1 MVNSPGI
8 ARLISEFRREH
19 FAFWRLRPEPDPY
32 FVGYATCSSRFARSP
47 SKSCSNQLAFH
58 EIRVMFCTMDRNDH
72 WIREKAAASLNPAQV
87 ETVLIHLS
95 EHWPE
100 TAQPLADVVEQ
111 FPLGEA
117 ALLHLLA
124 VSSICAA
131 RLTHDP
137 DSLLW
142 LCQAQI
148 CSAPRSYAEML
159 GYLRRSAGN
168 SITDQGFSALRFW
181 KGREMTRIAVREL
194 ANIASLEETTA
205 ELSQVAGICIRNVFE
220 HWNTELRQRY
230 GSPQAEFAILA
241 LGKLGGG
248 ELNYSS
254 DVDLLFL
261 YSEDGQ
267 LTAHISYHEFF
278 NRLAKRILETFSTGH
293 PAGSLFR
300 VDLRLR
306 PEGSAGPLARSLASM
321 ENYYAGFGETWERL
335 ALIKARGIGGS
346 RELAYEFLRQHQPFI
361 YPKSVSPDLLYEIA
375 GIKRRIERDI
385 VGADKLERDVKL
397 GRGGIREIEFIVQTL
412 QLIHGARHP
421 FLQETSMLKAL
432 RALRELDLLPH
443 EEVLTCDNTYR
454 FLRRVEHRLQ
464 IEGEQQTHLVP
475 RDPEALR
482 CLALSL
488 RFSSSEDF
496 TATLQERMRAVRPI
510 FQRIVSGTSAGPVRL
525 STTDNLEIFS
535 DQKRAAKALSDLA
548 QGAASFHIAPRTRQI
563 FRKLRPA
570 LLAWLA
576 KTSDP
581 DVTLNQFVRFV
592 EGYGLRS
599 LFFELLV
606 ANPRLLELVV
616 KTFDASRFASDLL
629 IRRPQL
635 LEDITRD
642 PTFDEPRSVTEN
654 LRRLDSLGANANN
667 LDPIRAYRQR
677 QLLRIILRDVL
688 GLIQPAATFAE
699 LSDVAEACLVFV
711 EKLLA
716 SDQLT
721 IIALGKF
728 GGREISY
735 GADLDVLFV
744 GEDVRAAQNL
754 MTAMAQATAEG
765 DIWALDAR
773 LRPEGEKGPLVCS
786 LETYESYYASRAQPW
801 ELQALTRARPV
812 SGPLQNEFMEVAN
825 RAWRRACQDADLFIK
840 IDDMVERIRRER
852 GSGSDFLDL
861 KTGNGGI
868 IEAEFLVQALQMR
881 ANIWEQNW
889 ERAVDRLNER
899 GHLDEPDVAK
909 LKNSYAFLRRC
920 ELVLRRYDNRST
932 SALPADP
939 NEQRKF
945 VIRLGCHEVDAF
957 RGDYLNAREAIHTLY
972 QRLVTPA

>member
-1 MVNSPGI
+1 M
-8 ARLISEFRREH
+8 
-19 FAFWRLRPEPDPY
+19 
-32 FVGYATCSSRFARSP
+32 ARS
-47 SKSCSNQLAFH
+47 
-58 EIRVMFCTMDRNDH
+58 DH
-72 WIREKAAASLNPAQV
+72 WIREKAAASINPAQV
-87 ETVLIHLS
+87 ETVLIHLT

-117 ALLHLLA
+117 ALLHLFA

-142 LCQAQI
+142 LSQPQI
-148 CSAPRSYAEML
+148 CCVPRGYGDML
-159 GYLRRSAGN
+159 GYLQRSAGN
-168 SITDQGFSALRFW
+168 SIADQGFSTLRFW

-194 ANIASLEETTA
+194 ANVASLEETTG
-205 ELSQVAGICIRNVFE
+205 ELSQVAEICIRNVYE
-220 HWNTELRQRY
+220 HWNTELRQQY
-230 GSPQAEFAILA
+230 GSPKAAFAILA

-248 ELNYSS
+248 ELNHSS

-261 YSEDGQ
+261 YSDEGQ
-267 LTAHISYHEFF
+267 LTAHVSYHEFF
-278 NRLAKRILETFSTGH
+278 NRLGKRILETFSTRH

-306 PEGSAGPLARSLASM
+306 PEGSAGPLARSLESM

-361 YPKSVSPDLLYEIA
+361 YPKSASPDLLDEIA
-375 GIKRRIERDI
+375 SIKRRIERDI

-421 FLQETSMLKAL
+421 FLQEPAMLKAL
-432 RALRELDLLPH
+432 RALRQLDLLPR
-443 EEVLTCDNTYR
+443 EEVLILDNAYR

-464 IEGEQQTHLVP
+464 IEAEQQTHIVP
-475 RDPEALR
+475 RDTEALR
-482 CLALSL
+482 RLALSL
-488 RFSSSEDF
+488 RFPSSEDF
-496 TATLQERMRAVRPI
+496 SAALQKRMRAVRPI
-510 FQRIVSGTSAGPVRL
+510 FQRIISET
-525 STTDNLEIFS
+525 STTRSPKADDVEIFS
-535 DQKRAAKALSDLA
+535 DQKRAAKALSHLV
-548 QGAASFHIAPRTRQI
+548 QGAAGFHIAPRTRQV
-563 FRKLRPA
+563 FRKLRPS
-570 LLAWLA
+570 LLEWLS
-576 KTSDP
+576 KTADP
-581 DVTLNQFVRFV
+581 DATLNQFVRLV

-606 ANPRLLELVV
+606 ANPRLLELVI
-616 KTFDASRFASDLL
+616 KTFDASRFASELL

-642 PTFDEPRSVTEN
+642 PTFGEPRSVAEN
-654 LRRLDSLGANANN
+654 LRRLDSLGADANN

-711 EKLLA
+711 AKLLR
-716 SDQLT
+716 SEQLT
-721 IIALGKF
+721 VIALGKF
-728 GGREISY
+728 GGREINY
-735 GADLDVLFV
+735 GADMDVLFV
-744 GEDVRAAQNL
+744 GDDVRAAQNL
-754 MTAMAQATAEG
+754 MIAMAQPTAEG
-765 DIWALDAR
+765 DIWAVDAR

-801 ELQALTRARPV
+801 ELQALTRARSV
-812 SGPLQNEFMEVAN
+812 TGPLQKEFMEIAK
-825 RAWRRACQDADLFIK
+825 RAWRRAGQNAELLIK
-840 IDDMVERIRRER
+840 IDDMLERIRRER

-868 IEAEFLVQALQMR
+868 IEAEFLVQALQMCG
-881 ANIWEQNW
+881 NIWEQNW
-889 ERAVDRLNER
+889 EQAVDRLHEK
-899 GHLDEPDVAK
+899 GHLDRSEVAK
-909 LKNSYAFLRRC
+909 LKNCYAFLRRC
-920 ELVLRRYDNRST
+920 ELVLRRHDNRSVSMLP
-932 SALPADP
+932 SAPA
-939 NEQRKF
+939 EQRKF
-945 VIRLGCHEVDAF
+945 AARVGYGDWDAF
-957 RGDYLNAREAIHTLY
+957 CEKYTEVREAIHALY
-972 QRLVTPA
+972 KRVRNAAD